1 VTAVPSLRQV
11 VAALDARYQPS
22 WAEPWDAVG
31 LVCGDPDAPVGRV
44 LFAVDP
50 VAAVAAEAHA
60 IGADLLVTHH
70 PLFLRPVHGIAET
83 GAKGRLV
90 SGLVRAGIALFV
102 AHTNADVASPGVS
115 DALAEVLG
123 LTGCQPLVPTAPDSL
138 DKVVTFVPAADA
150 DRVVDALAAAGAG
163 EIGDYRRCAWTAQG
177 TGTFLPGAGA
187 RPAIGQPGQVET
199 VAETRVEMVLP
210 RQR

>member
-1 VTAVPSLRQV
+1 MTAVPSLRQV

-102 AHTNADVASPGVS
+102 AHTNADVASPGGTTMA
-115 DALAEVLG
+115 ALRELDDHKVRAAFV
-123 LTGCQPLVPTAPDSL
+123 TAME
-138 DKVVTFVPAADA
+138 
-150 DRVVDALAAAGAG
+150 AAA
-163 EIGDYRRCAWTAQG
+163 
-177 TGTFLPGAGA
+177 
-187 RPAIGQPGQVET
+187 
-199 VAETRVEMVLP
+199 
-210 RQR
+210 QRSKQLASGNG